1 MGKNRSAI
9 IVDEQTGEIVD
20 EIHPGDRILRKESV
34 EYLEHYQVWHL
45 ENYYKGHAPE
55 LKKIMPELNAYERA
69 FLFTIATY
77 VGYDD
82 CCLKYPNGNDITSE
96 DLVKLTGFS
105 RDKVFETIGS
115 LIKKDIL
122 YKGKNSKN
130 RQYFINPWLF
140 CKGNRINNVLKTM
153 FKNYRIRVLG
163 GMQWKN
169 VK

>member
-9 IVDEQTGEIVD
+9 IIDEQTGEIVD

-69 FLFTIATY
+69 FLFTI
-77 VGYDD
+77 
-82 CCLKYPNGNDITSE
+82 
-96 DLVKLTGFS
+96 
-105 RDKVFETIGS
+105 
-115 LIKKDIL
+115 
-122 YKGKNSKN
+122 
-130 RQYFINPWLF
+130 
-140 CKGNRINNVLKTM
+140 VLKTM